1 MTAPDSPAPESPA
14 GAAVPAARPSTAL
27 ARRADRGGAV
37 ARRLPRAQSLPVEPS
52 GESSIGDTELGR
64 IDVSE
69 SVVARLAARAAV
81 EVDDVGAA
89 APRLLGVDL
98 SSGGLDKVGVRSSS
112 LGELPSTSATVDG
125 TLAFLKL
132 TMSVRYPASVR
143 QVAASVRSHV
153 RERVGELTGLQV
165 LEVDITVPALVSAS
179 ARRPRVL

>member
-1 MTAPDSPAPESPA
+1 MTAPDRTAVA
-14 GAAVPAARPSTAL
+14 GAPASTPSTTV
-27 ARRADRGGAV
+27 ARRTQRGTAV

-52 GESSIGDTELGR
+52 GESSIGDTGLGR
-64 IDVSE
+64 IDVTD

-125 TLAFLKL
+125 TLAFLEL

-143 QVAASVRSHV
+143 QVAAAVRSHV

>member
-1 MTAPDSPAPESPA
+1 MTAPESTAVADAPK
-14 GAAVPAARPSTAL
+14 RTPSTAL
-27 ARRADRGGAV
+27 AKRAVRGRSV
-37 ARRLPRAQSLPVEPS
+37 ARRLPRPQSVAVEPS
-52 GESSIGDTELGR
+52 DESSIGETELGR
-64 IDVSE
+64 IDVAE
-69 SVVARLAARAAV
+69 SVVARLASRAAA

-98 SSGGLDKVGVRSSS
+98 SSAGLDKVGVRSSS
-112 LGELPSTSATVDG
+112 LGGLPSASATVDG
-125 TLAFLKL
+125 SLAFLKL

-143 QVAASVRSHV
+143 QVAAAVRSHV